1 MTANHRSDG
10 GGTHAH
16 VSNFRFTGRENC
28 FIRQPQR
35 VGQGPGNRRWA
46 GERVAVQMKAVAV
59 VGFTEIAQHHIHGHF
74 AGDFTGGLS
83 AHAVTHNKDAVARVI
98 TEVIF
103 VILAYTSDIGFAC
116 NFHCQRHAMSVMK
129 RITISFKSYFQIPS
143 RSYFQT
149 LGGSSI
155 AAKSVP
161 RTVPNLASL

>member
-59 VGFTEIAQHHIHGHF
+59 VGFTEIAQHHIHGDF

-129 RITISFKSYFQIPS
+129 RITISFKKLLSNSFKKLLS
-143 RSYFQT
+143 NFW
-149 LGGSSI
+149 GSSI
-155 AAKSVP
+155 AATGVP